1 MTTEL
6 ELFLNTGTL
15 AALSALAAVGF
26 GIPLGLFLLGL
37 SGQIRAIASAL
48 FAVPFLLPA
57 FLIGITALP
66 LSESLP
72 WDWFW
77 VVAAHAF
84 MNAGFI
90 GLVVAAAVSGIP
102 GQQIEQ
108 ALLDGASRRQLFL
121 QIVLPQIS
129 GAVVGASLLVAL
141 YSATS
146 FGLVISLGQG
156 RISTLETEIA
166 QRVLY
171 GLDFEAG
178 IVLALLQ
185 TLLTLLLVF
194 AAGRSASTGFANLFG
209 QSPYKFRLMPMS
221 ALIGATYILI
231 FSFFVSS
238 IFVRADLPNGFVL
251 LNTRGARDILNV
263 SVFEAATNSLRNLAI
278 SLLISIPVAWWL
290 ATRKTKLVS
299 RLILIPVGI
308 SPVVIGLLFLILAGY
323 VIGSGIDG
331 FILLALAQALML
343 IPLIYQVIKPALEAQ
358 DSEIIDAARLD
369 GAGQVRTWVSVTVPM
384 LKKPILVSIAFAS
397 LASLGEFGAAS
408 FLAYGSNTTLPLVM
422 FQLASRPGSV
432 NVSMAMTI
440 ALLYLLLSAFVV
452 YLVSREQK
460 AN

>member
-6 ELFLNTGTL
+6 ELFLNTGAL

-209 QSPYKFRLMPMS
+209 QSPFKFRLMPMS

-251 LNTRGARDILNV
+251 LSTRGARDILNV
-263 SVFEAATNSLRNLAI
+263 SVFEAATNSLRNLVI

-308 SPVVIGLLFLILAGY
+308 SPVVIGVLFLILAGY
-323 VIGSGIDG
+323 FIGSGIDG

-369 GAGQVRTWVSVTVPM
+369 GAGQVRTWFSVTVPM

-408 FLAYGSNTTLPLVM
+408 FLAYGSNTNLPLVM

-440 ALLYLLLSAFVV
+440 ALLYLLLSAIVV